1 MARSKLTMSTI
12 EFDEE
17 MLRMIE
23 ELKKSLGGVS
33 KSYVI
38 RRAIETLWE
47 IAPMADPDLGT
58 VVVSTT
64 GGTHPRPVG
73 LFHMLPRRLAPR
85 S

>member
-1 MARSKLTMSTI
+1 
-12 EFDEE
+12 
-17 MLRMIE
+17 MIE